1 MSHMMSICQVTLHVL
16 WDAFCSCVCFLTGWV
31 LFPKGLSSLWYRAPL
46 VVWDVVEPH
55 QRELSAS
62 AFRVSYRMHPH
73 HADAQG
79 RVFGG
84 ELLKLV
90 DVVAGI
96 ASRRHTDRS
105 CVTISVDRV
114 IFLCPVFV
122 GDVLHLSVSV
132 NRSWGSSMETG
143 IKIIKEDFRN
153 GNQTYA
159 CHAYMTFVARPRAT
173 LSTCHRFW
181 DFISLRQPPVIKV
194 RVPKV
199 IAQTVLD
206 QKRYLLAGRRRGHRI
221 RQSVEWNS
229 LLEKFREY
237 VLSLKYPEEQG
248 ERNWQANDEDLARIE
263 KEVIAD
269 SFIRKDPDVRVDDGM
284 VVAEIPDHME
294 PIKIPLAEV
303 EWLYEAVVK
312 IEKIVA
318 DRGVGSALRRLS
330 TPSFHQTAFNKDSER
345 HVDWI
350 SSETIQ
356 AENTLATTVWIVR
369 PQHCNSMGVLFGG
382 TLMRWLEEVANLSA
396 GNICC
401 AAWVTAAIDSMTLRA
416 SAQPGHVVILR
427 AIVVKVWETSVEVYC
442 VAKAETREGKEFFIS
457 DAFISLVAIDHE
469 TSQPVRR
476 DLKRVESSNIWA
488 DKIRETS
495 ESRRQNRLSE
505 KAILQKVC

>member
-1 MSHMMSICQVTLHVL
+1 MQIVQVTLKIL
-16 WDAFCSCVCFLTGWV
+16 WDAIGSCVFFLTGWV
-31 LFPKGLSSLWYRAPL
+31 LFPKSLSGLWNRPPL
-46 VVWDVVEPH
+46 VLWDVVEPS

-84 ELLKLV
+84 EVLKLV

-114 IFLCPVFV
+114 IFLCPVSV

-143 IKIIKEDFRN
+143 IKIIKEDFRT

-159 CHAYMTFVARPRAT
+159 CHAYMTFVARPKAT
-173 LSTCHRFW
+173 LTVYDQFW
-181 DFISLRQPPVIKV
+181 DSISLRQPSIIKV

-199 IAQTVLD
+199 IPQTVLD

-221 RQSVEWNS
+221 GESDEWNN
-229 LLEKFREY
+229 LLKQFREY

-248 ERNWQANDEDLARIE
+248 ERNWQANDEELARIE
-263 KEVIAD
+263 QELIAD
-269 SFIRKDPDVRVDDGM
+269 SFVRKDPDVRVEDGM

-294 PIKIPLAEV
+294 PIKISLAE
-303 EWLYEAVVK
+303 
-312 IEKIVA
+312 IEKIIA
-318 DRGVGSALRRLS
+318 ERGVGSAFRRLS
-330 TPSFHQTAFNKDSER
+330 TPIFDQNVVHEGSGRHLDWSSSKTLQT
-345 HVDWI
+345 
-350 SSETIQ
+350 
-356 AENTLATTVWIVR
+356 ENTLATTVWIVR

-396 GNICC
+396 GNVCC

-427 AIVVKVWETSVEVYC
+427 AVVVKVWETSVEVYC
-442 VAKAETREGKEFFIS
+442 VAKAESREGKEIFIS

-469 TSQPVRR
+469 NSQPIKQK
-476 DLKRVESSNIWA
+476 LKRVESSNIWA
-488 DKIRETS
+488 NKIAEKS
-495 ESRRQNRLSE
+495 ELRRQDRLSE
-505 KAILQKVC
+505 KSMLQKVYK